1 MEVNFMNFRKGILL
15 IVIAIVYLL
24 FFTITFWSV
33 IGLIVS
39 VLGLYF
45 YFKPRLRNS
54 VKYPVSIVWLGV
66 FIAFAISIYNVEGTE
81 AKKTVTESTSEET
94 EVLVTLKK
102 ETKQL
107 KSSLKNTQLEL
118 EKEQQETK
126 MLKDKL
132 SREKELRLQTV
143 ESYQEES
150 DKRSELESDLKEEE
164 TKRIAAEEKVDELE
178 SSLAS
183 IETMTEEISDEEYVD
198 EEGGGTETEVT
209 TDLEYDPYGGDRDCG
224 DFSSAQAAQDFYLA
238 AGGPANDPH
247 DLDRDNDGN
256 ACDWN

>member
-1 MEVNFMNFRKGILL
+1 MNFRKGILL

-39 VLGLYF
+39 VFGLYF

-81 AKKTVTESTSEET
+81 AKKKTVTESTSEET